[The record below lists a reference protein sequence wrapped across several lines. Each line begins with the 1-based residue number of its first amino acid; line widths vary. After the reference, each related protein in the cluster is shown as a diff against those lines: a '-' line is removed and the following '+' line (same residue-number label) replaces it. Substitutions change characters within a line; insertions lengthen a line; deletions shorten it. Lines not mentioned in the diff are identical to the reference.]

1 MYRNMNIHALME
13 YLSRQ
18 LHTILRRYDCRG
30 RLLEQVCE
38 RADLEDYISEETE
51 KMISVT
57 FQKSVCQAPVIAA
70 DSHNVAYAM
79 ASGEQGRFLIGPVCL
94 LGNTRYKHRLPDLP
108 EVSED
113 WLSALHHCMPYSLL
127 KEALFVH
134 NLFHTESLTLQKAF
148 DFNCLDARTSYN
160 VQKNFTDITFENQ
173 EYTSRHNPYDQEIRE
188 LSSITAGDTEQ
199 LSKSW
204 EEDYDGHIGIL
215 AKNSLRH
222 CQNLGI
228 VLVTLGAR
236 AAIKGGVIPE
246 AAFSLSDSYINQIE
260 EVKNAEA
267 AISLGRQAEYQYAV
281 LVKEIREQKESH
293 LEPHTP
299 NSRISSCKDYIYSH
313 LHEKLSAS
321 DVAKAMLM
329 SPSYLSDLFKKEEGI
344 TITEFILQEKIKL
357 VKNMLVYSRYSYI
370 EIANYLG
377 FSSQSYLGA
386 KFKKVTGMTL
396 HQYRERYG
404 VKEFDTGK

>member
-1 MYRNMNIHALME
+1 MNISVLME

-18 LHTILRRYDCRG
+18 LHTILRRYDYKG
-30 RLLEQVCE
+30 RLIEQVCG
-38 RADLEDYISEETE
+38 RADFQDYIGEETE
-51 KMISVT
+51 KFLSRT
-57 FQKSVCQAPVIAA
+57 FQKNVCQAPVIAA
-70 DSHNVAYAM
+70 DSHNIAYAM
-79 ASGEQGRFLIGPVCL
+79 VSGGEEGFLIGPVCL
-94 LGNTRYKHRLPDLP
+94 LGSTQYKHKLP
-108 EVSED
+108 EFLQVPKE
-113 WLSALHHCMPYSLL
+113 WLASLHHCMPYSLL
-127 KEALFVH
+127 KEALFLH
-134 NLFHTESLTLQKAF
+134 NLFHEEPLTLQNAF
-148 DFNCLDARTSYN
+148 DFNCLDAQMRYN
-160 VQKNFTDITFENQ
+160 VQKNFTDIIFENQ

-204 EEDYDGHIGIL
+204 EEDYEGRIGLL
-215 AKNSLRH
+215 AKTPLRH

-281 LVKEIREQKESH
+281 LVKEIREQREAPLKA
-293 LEPHTP
+293 HTP
-299 NSRISSCKDYIYSH
+299 NSKIGSCKDYIFSH

-321 DVAKAMLM
+321 DVARAMLM

-357 VKNMLVYSRYSYI
+357 VKNMLAYSRYSYI

-386 KFKKVTGMTL
+386 KFKKATGMTL

-404 VKEFDTGK
+404 VKEFDTGKS